1 MFLLFIL
8 RTIFNL
14 KTVIFKYTVI
24 YISGRKM
31 PFLNKVFNFFKLKAL
46 NNFFSVIIFPFA
58 FNLKANI
65 LLFFSLILMY
75 KKFTCIFSVF

>member
-1 MFLLFIL
+1 
-8 RTIFNL
+8 
-14 KTVIFKYTVI
+14 
-24 YISGRKM
+24 M
-31 PFLNKVFNFFKLKAL
+31 PFLNKAFNFFKSEVS
-46 NNFFSVIIFPFA
+46 NNFFNVIIFPFA